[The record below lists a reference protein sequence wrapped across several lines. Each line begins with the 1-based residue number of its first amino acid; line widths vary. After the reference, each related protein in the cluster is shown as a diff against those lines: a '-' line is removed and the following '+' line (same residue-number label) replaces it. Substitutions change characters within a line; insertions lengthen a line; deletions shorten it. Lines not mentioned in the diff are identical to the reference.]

1 MGQKQK
7 ELGSDI
13 SVSTYKFNM
22 LSLTNPGLLTFFTR
36 IGKIVTYGI
45 FTSHTFNFIKKT
57 CNIKLKKKINVHV
70 FYMERRAGGQD
81 TGVTKHLLEGSPFL
95 YQVSC

>member
-22 LSLTNPGLLTFFTR
+22 LSLTNPGLLTSFTR

-57 CNIKLKKKINVHV
+57 CNIKLKKK
-70 FYMERRAGGQD
+70 
-81 TGVTKHLLEGSPFL
+81 K
-95 YQVSC
+95 